1 MKQAM
6 KDRATVHK
14 VTYKKQGQGHRQVK
28 ATFQS
33 TNTEFKR
40 IKVLKSNNVMMYYQW

>member
-14 VTYKKQGQGHRQVK
+14 VTYNQGQGHTQVK
-28 ATFQS
+28 ATFQR
-33 TNTEFKR
+33 TNIEFKQ
-40 IKVLKSNNVMMYYQW
+40 IKVLKWNNIMMC